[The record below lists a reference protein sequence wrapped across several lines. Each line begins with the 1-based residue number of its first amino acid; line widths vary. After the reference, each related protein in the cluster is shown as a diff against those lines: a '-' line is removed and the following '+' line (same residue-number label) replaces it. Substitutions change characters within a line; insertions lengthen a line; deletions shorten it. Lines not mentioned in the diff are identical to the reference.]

1 MEKTLLCVLFFV
13 INVFG
18 EPRVDPLVLIS
29 SQGLVR
35 GHRATDGDYSMFL
48 GVPYAQ
54 VDPENPF
61 GVSGI
66 FNPLNMVLRHVDVV
80 TSRSMSGPE

>member
-1 MEKTLLCVLFFV
+1 MEKILLCVLTFV
-13 INVFG
+13 IGVFG

-35 GHRATDGDYSMFL
+35 GHRAPDGEYSMFL
-48 GVPYAQ
+48 GIPYAE

-61 GVSGI
+61 GVSRL
-66 FNPLNMVLRHVDVV
+66 FNHLILTTWH
-80 TSRSMSGPE
+80 

>member
-1 MEKTLLCVLFFV
+1 MCVLFFV
-13 INVFG
+13 ISVFG

-35 GHRATDGDYSMFL
+35 GHKATDGDYSMFL

-54 VDPENPF
+54 IDPEDPF
-61 GVSGI
+61 GVSI
-66 FNPLNMVLRHVDVV
+66 MFKAKNLALTPRRRMLPAVQC
-80 TSRSMSGPE
+80 